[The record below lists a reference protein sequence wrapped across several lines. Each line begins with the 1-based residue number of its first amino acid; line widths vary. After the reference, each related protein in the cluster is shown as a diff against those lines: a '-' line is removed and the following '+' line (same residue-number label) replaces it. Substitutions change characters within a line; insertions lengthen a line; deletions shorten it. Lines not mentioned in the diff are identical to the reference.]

1 MNIPKSVSNLAKV
14 FQQNGHSL
22 FLVGGAVRDELLG
35 VGSHDYDFATDATP
49 NEVTAMFRNVIP
61 VGIQHGTVVVL
72 FEGEQYEVTTFRT
85 EGDYSDN
92 RHPDEVHFVRN
103 IDEDLSRRDFTI
115 NALAWDLQNKCLKD
129 NFDGKGDL
137 KRKVIRAIG
146 NPDERFNEDAL
157 RMLRACRF
165 AAKLEFTI
173 DEETLASMTRL
184 SHLIQN
190 ISEERIRDEFI
201 KMMGSPRPSVG
212 IEYMR
217 VSGLLD
223 FILPELMKG
232 YGVVQNRFHKFDV
245 YYHNVYSCDAAPADN
260 YIVRIA
266 ALFHDIA
273 KPQAKRAKADE
284 LENEN
289 ENSFYNHDIV
299 GERVAKHILRRLKF
313 TNEDTKKIRHLIK
326 NHMFYYTDDWT
337 DGAVRRFLRKV
348 GVENLPDLFALREAD
363 RLGNGTKAGIPKA
376 FIDFQDRIK
385 HILEVDA
392 ALKVSDLDI
401 NGNDIM
407 TELQLAPGPIIGEI
421 LNFLLELV
429 LDNPEINTHETLME
443 RAKEYYNKK
452 KDYCME
458 QYGKPPEQLG
468 RF

>member
-1 MNIPKSVSNLAKV
+1 M
-14 FQQNGHSL
+14 
-22 FLVGGAVRDELLG
+22 
-35 VGSHDYDFATDATP
+35 
-49 NEVTAMFRNVIP
+49 
-61 VGIQHGTVVVL
+61 
-72 FEGEQYEVTTFRT
+72 
-85 EGDYSDN
+85 
-92 RHPDEVHFVRN
+92 
-103 IDEDLSRRDFTI
+103 SRRDFTI
-115 NALAWDLQNKCLKD
+115 NALAWDLQNSCLKD

-137 KRKVIRAIG
+137 NRKVIRAIG
-146 NPDERFNEDAL
+146 NPDERFSEDAL

-173 DEETLASMTRL
+173 DEQTLASMTRL

-232 YGVVQNRFHKFDV
+232 YGVVQNRFHRYDV

-273 KPQAKRAKADE
+273 KPQTKRAKADE
-284 LENEN
+284 PENEN

-299 GERVAKHILRRLKF
+299 GERIAKHILRRLKF

-407 TELQLAPGPIIGEI
+407 TTLNLTPGPIIGEI
-421 LNFLLELV
+421 LSYLLELV

-443 RAKEYYNKK
+443 RAAEYYNKK
-452 KDYCME
+452 KDYCLE